1 MPLLSHYLNVLLWL
15 YISGCLFWLL
25 VLALIYISAPDIE
38 RKDWFTLWLC
48 TPLSWAA
55 LLLLYRE

>member
-1 MPLLSHYLNVLLWL
+1 MDYSNIFLWL
-15 YISGCLFWLL
+15 YISGCLFWLM
-25 VLALIYISAPDIE
+25 VLGAIYITAPGIKS
-38 RKDWFTLWLC
+38 KDWFTLWLC